1 MNTIIKLGLAALA
14 AGASS
19 TLPSKAET
27 PDTFTRHGLPTP
39 GAYFKK
45 KASPQPTAIVV
56 RKSQKRV
63 AEQNQAMA
71 NAGTKHTQRVASMRN
86 H

>member
-1 MNTIIKLGLAALA
+1 MNTIIKLALAALA

-27 PDTFTRHGLPTP
+27 PDSFTRHGLPIP
-39 GAYFKK
+39 GANFKK
-45 KASPQPTAIVV
+45 KTSQQPTAIVV
-56 RKSQKRV
+56 RKSAKHV
-63 AEQNQAMA
+63 AERKQPMA
-71 NAGTKHTQRVASMRN
+71 NAGTKHTHRVASMRN